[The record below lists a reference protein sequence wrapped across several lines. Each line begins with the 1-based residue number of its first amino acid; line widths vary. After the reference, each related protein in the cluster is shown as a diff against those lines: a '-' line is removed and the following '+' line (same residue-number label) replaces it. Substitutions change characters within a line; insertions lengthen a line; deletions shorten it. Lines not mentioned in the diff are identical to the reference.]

1 MSTFEEALG
10 DSDSALVRHKQARW
24 AEDVVAAQRRT
35 LNDVMGCM
43 CRLRNYWS
51 KRLGPRYFE
60 LVADSHAGRITE
72 ALVLVRGAGD
82 HDFSRD
88 VAPHQRYAYPGP
100 RTFLSPNLFPGD
112 RSLYWRARQELDYD
126 LSERDRHGRVAD
138 YDELVAGFL
147 VPDTLDAARHFL
159 ASPASAAERG

>member
-1 MSTFEEALG
+1 MTTFEEALG
-10 DSDSALVRHKQARW
+10 DFDSALARHKQARW

-43 CRLRNYWS
+43 YRLRNYWS
-51 KRLGPRYFE
+51 ERLGLRYFE
-60 LVADSHAGRITE
+60 LVAESHAGRLTE

-88 VAPHQRYAYPGP
+88 VAPRQRYAYPGP
-100 RTFLSPNLFPGD
+100 RTFPSPNLFLDD
-112 RSLYWRARQELDYD
+112 RNLYWQARQELEYD

-147 VPDTLDAARHFL
+147 VPGTLDAARHFL
-159 ASPASAAERG
+159 VDPAGETDHG